1 MEQQGFLANQ
11 HLDMEDDRNLRVVNT
26 MDVTDLLNENAKERN
41 ESQSGKNM
49 KHLCS
54 IPVFEFNRDPLLKQ
68 YLFYCEQHDGDNARK
83 KLRQFLALNPQYRT
97 TDDRF

>member
-1 MEQQGFLANQ
+1 MSEQGFLKQQ
-11 HLDMEDDRNLRVVNT
+11 HLDLEDDRNLRVVNT
-26 MDVTDLLNENAKERN
+26 MDVTDLLNENAEERK
-41 ESQSGKNM
+41 ESQKGKGF

-68 YLFYCEQHDGDNARK
+68 YVFYCQHHDGDNARK

>member
-11 HLDMEDDRNLRVVNT
+11 YLDLEDDRNLRVVNT
-26 MDVTDLLNENAKERN
+26 MDVTDLLDDNAKERQ

-68 YLFYCEQHDGDNARK
+68 YLFYCE
-83 KLRQFLALNPQYRT
+83 
-97 TDDRF
+97 

>member
-11 HLDMEDDRNLRVVNT
+11 YLDLEDDRNLRVINT

-68 YLFYCEQHDGDNARK
+68 YLFYCE
-83 KLRQFLALNPQYRT
+83 
-97 TDDRF
+97 

>member
-11 HLDMEDDRNLRVVNT
+11 YLDLEDDRNLRVVNT
-26 MDVTDLLNENAKERN
+26 MDVTDLLNDNAKERQ

-68 YLFYCEQHDGDNARK
+68 YLFYCE
-83 KLRQFLALNPQYRT
+83 
-97 TDDRF
+97 